1 MNITTENRQKLDKET
16 SDKVSFISFII
27 PMFADAY
34 KMNIRE
40 AWLYL
45 KQYGGWDFLN
55 KHWWALH
62 TDNVLY
68 ALNDIYE
75 VCYKNGGRRYLIG
88 GKADIILTHRTIS
101 PDEKTM
107 LTLLG

>member
-1 MNITTENRQKLDKET
+1 MNITIENRKELDKET

-45 KQYGGWDFLN
+45 KKYGGWDFLI

-75 VCYKNGGRRYLIG
+75 VCYKNGGQR
-88 GKADIILTHRTIS
+88 
-101 PDEKTM
+101 
-107 LTLLG
+107 